1 MQLNQWIS
9 RFLSEKGLDAPDGRP
24 LFAYKT
30 TEAQYNELKQC
41 LRAIPSF
48 AVGSAE
54 YCQVWLL
61 FAAEWWKR
69 EYAGGAWR
77 WAPLCLAAGQPGMTH
92 EQTSRHVM
100 AGHRQ
105 WQLTTEIRG
114 EGKRY
119 IGHVAINGGLPMRLL
134 ETAQGGLSRL
144 LRMVLEQSNR
154 PAMSSTQPRKAK
166 TSSALKFK

>member
-1 MQLNQWIS
+1 MELDVQLNQWIS

-41 LRAIPSF
+41 LRAVPSF
-48 AVGSAE
+48 AIGSAD

-77 WAPLCLAAGQPGMTH
+77 WAPLCLAAGQPGKIG
-92 EQTSRHVM
+92 RAHV
-100 AGHRQ
+100 
-105 WQLTTEIRG
+105 
-114 EGKRY
+114 
-119 IGHVAINGGLPMRLL
+119 
-134 ETAQGGLSRL
+134 
-144 LRMVLEQSNR
+144 
-154 PAMSSTQPRKAK
+154 
-166 TSSALKFK
+166 